1 LLHNKPSF
9 SSKTKGGITAVL
21 LLIAISAPLQT
32 SAASMAFKDTNGHW
46 AGSYI
51 SWAIDQK
58 LAQGY
63 GDNSFKPNKV
73 VNEAEFLAM
82 LLRAY
87 GLVTE
92 TSSNA
97 SNWSTPYYD
106 YADNL
111 GWPINTSSQNVE
123 FRRGQAAQLL
133 ASAAN
138 GKAFTEQ
145 GAIQWLLDE
154 KISNGRTSATVSGF
168 IPNGKLTRAEALTF
182 FYNLKLHSKA
192 LSETKI
198 IKTTDRLHGI
208 TLKDTLQTLQQKLGK
223 PSRIDS
229 SEYGFSWHIYNSSYS
244 NYMMFG
250 IKNDQVI
257 ALFSNAK
264 DSWSM
269 KSGVQIGQTIE
280 IAKKRIGTV
289 TKAEANND
297 YYAYNTSN
305 VHTIL
310 FIDRQG
316 GNKIAGVM
324 QMDQSVSKPIA
335 SKSVN
340 ASELTAAYEQQ
351 LFDLTNAERA
361 VRNIPL
367 LQWDKLAAASAHSHS
382 NDMSIRQFFDHTNP
396 DGSSPFDRMKAK
408 GVKYHSAAENIAA
421 GYTNSIFAHYGWVN
435 SKEGHREALLN
446 SKLERLGTGVAL
458 GGTYKVYYTQN
469 FYTP

>member
-1 LLHNKPSF
+1 LYHNKPSF
-9 SSKTKGGITAVL
+9 LSKTKGGITAVL
-21 LLIAISAPLQT
+21 LLFAISAPLQT
-32 SAASMAFKDTNGHW
+32 SAESLAFKDTNGHW
-46 AGSYI
+46 ASSYI

-92 TSSNA
+92 SSSSAN
-97 SNWSTPYYD
+97 NWSKPYYD
-106 YADNL
+106 YANNL
-111 GWPINTSSQNVE
+111 GWPINSSSQNIE
-123 FRRGQAAQLL
+123 FRRGQAALLL

-145 GAIQWLLDE
+145 SAIQWLLDE

-168 IPNGKLTRAEALTF
+168 IPDGKLTRAEALTF
-182 FYNLKLHSKA
+182 FYNLKLHSNA
-192 LSETKI
+192 LSKVKI
-198 IKTTDRLHGI
+198 PKTSDRLHEI
-208 TLKDTLQTLQQKLGK
+208 TLNDTLQTLQQTLGK
-223 PSRIDS
+223 PSRIDP
-229 SEYGFSWHIYNSSYS
+229 SEYGFSWHIYNSSYT

-250 IKNDQVI
+250 IQNDLVI

-264 DSWSM
+264 DSWAM
-269 KSGVQIGQTIE
+269 KSGIQIGQTIE
-280 IAKKRIGTV
+280 NAKKMIDSV
-289 TKAEANND
+289 SKAEAKDD
-297 YYAYNTSN
+297 YYAYTTKN
-305 VHTIL
+305 VHTVL

-316 GNKIAGVM
+316 GNKIAGMM
-324 QMDQSVSKPIA
+324 QMDQAISKSTA
-335 SKSVN
+335 LKSVN
-340 ASELTAAYEQQ
+340 TSKLATAYEQQ

-361 VRNIPL
+361 VRRIPL
-367 LQWDKLAAASAHSHS
+367 LQWDKLAAASAHGHS
-382 NDMSIRQFFDHTNP
+382 NDMSTRQFFDHTNP

-435 SKEGHREALLN
+435 SKEGHREVLLN